1 MNKKQFMKIITEV
14 VRKEVKKEVKK
25 IFIKEETSNNLVDII
40 PEVLEPK
47 EEIQYTKNKSLND
60 VLNETVGLSKSQKE
74 SADYPTLG
82 GEAFFAGNPYSL
94 LVSLGGVIQEP
105 IASFTIVENQ
115 INFASAPRAGADFFI
130 VVLATTNVD
139 PLKTLT
145 IGTRST
151 AHSMDLHGRSMVVRD
166 RSGTNHPIAFNLA

>member
-1 MNKKQFMKIITEV
+1 MAYIGRQQTSSAFLKLDDISSQFN
-14 VRKEVKKEVKK
+14 
-25 IFIKEETSNNLVDII
+25 TSTTTFNL
-40 PEVLEPK
+40 
-47 EEIQYTKNKSLND
+47 
-60 VLNETVGLSKSQKE
+60 
-74 SADYPTLG
+74 TLG

-105 IASFTIVENQ
+105 ITSFTIVENQ

-151 AHSMDLHGRSMVVRD
+151 AHSMDLHGRSMAVKD

>member
-1 MNKKQFMKIITEV
+1 MAYIGRQQTSSAFLKLDDISSQFN
-14 VRKEVKKEVKK
+14 
-25 IFIKEETSNNLVDII
+25 TSTTTFNL
-40 PEVLEPK
+40 
-47 EEIQYTKNKSLND
+47 
-60 VLNETVGLSKSQKE
+60 
-74 SADYPTLG
+74 TLG

-151 AHSMDLHGRSMVVRD
+151 AHSMDLHGRSMVVKD